1 MAMSLCKE
9 CYIVSSGQGSSL
21 ARMEEVSQA
30 DSQQYLSVVV
40 GEDEALKHVKDWFIA
55 YHGRPSSYHVV
66 RFF

>member
-1 MAMSLCKE
+1 MGVAKMAMSLGKE

-40 GEDEALKHVKDWFIA
+40 GEEEALKHA
-55 YHGRPSSYHVV
+55 YTT
-66 RFF
+66 